1 MVTFPTF
8 RFKISHVPEAVPIC
22 RVYEV
27 APVTAVH
34 EKFVAMPIFVAP
46 FAGIVADVQAGTVI
60 GCASVIK
67 FVTEHPEADPAEL
80 EGIILTKY

>member
-1 MVTFPTF
+1 
-8 RFKISHVPEAVPIC
+8 
-22 RVYEV
+22 
-27 APVTAVH
+27 
-34 EKFVAMPIFVAP
+34 MPIFVAP
-46 FAGIVADVQAGTVI
+46 FAGIVADVQAGTVT